1 MEKNT
6 APFVVDTAP
15 TTPPDK
21 LVAPSIE
28 EVNSNPNEL
37 RALRG
42 QGRYF
47 GVSDDDKDAIK
58 EAAPKCNNCSQRGHL
73 KKDCPHIIC
82 SYCGATDDHYSRHCP
97 KAIQCSKCDEV
108 GHYRSQC
115 PHKWKKVQCTLC
127 KSKKHSKERCPSIW
141 RAYILVDDNE
151 KAKPEVLPFHT
162 IYCYNCG
169 GKGHFGDDCKEKR
182 SSRVPNEDGSAFTG
196 SNLSVELKQEYYR
209 HMNRNSD
216 ENEDYQFSESIY
228 DEDPLPRPSH
238 KRHSQ
243 NDHSHSGRNK
253 RRASNFHPP
262 PYQKSNVIQP
272 TIRGETLSLNNNI
285 SKNSRY
291 QNTKVNVS
299 SISENM
305 YGSRYNPSTYVDN
318 NSISNSSNYRNYNSY
333 QPYRSGTL
341 GKRR

>member
-1 MEKNT
+1 MIIILDIVRRLSSVQSVMRWVIT
-6 APFVVDTAP
+6 
-15 TTPPDK
+15 
-21 LVAPSIE
+21 
-28 EVNSNPNEL
+28 
-37 RALRG
+37 
-42 QGRYF
+42 
-47 GVSDDDKDAIK
+47 
-58 EAAPKCNNCSQRGHL
+58 GHNV
-73 KKDCPHIIC
+73 HIN
-82 SYCGATDDHYSRHCP
+82 G
-97 KAIQCSKCDEV
+97 
-108 GHYRSQC
+108 
-115 PHKWKKVQCTLC
+115 KKVQCTLC

-151 KAKPEVLPFHT
+151 KAKPKVLPFHT

>member
-1 MEKNT
+1 MIIILDIVRRLSSVQSVMRWVIT
-6 APFVVDTAP
+6 
-15 TTPPDK
+15 
-21 LVAPSIE
+21 
-28 EVNSNPNEL
+28 
-37 RALRG
+37 
-42 QGRYF
+42 
-47 GVSDDDKDAIK
+47 
-58 EAAPKCNNCSQRGHL
+58 GHNV
-73 KKDCPHIIC
+73 HIN
-82 SYCGATDDHYSRHCP
+82 G
-97 KAIQCSKCDEV
+97 
-108 GHYRSQC
+108 
-115 PHKWKKVQCTLC
+115 KVQCTLC

-151 KAKPEVLPFHT
+151 KAKPKVLPFHT

-253 RRASNFHPP
+253 RRASNFHSP

-285 SKNSRY
+285 SKIHGIKI
-291 QNTKVNVS
+291 QK
-299 SISENM
+299 
-305 YGSRYNPSTYVDN
+305 
-318 NSISNSSNYRNYNSY
+318 
-333 QPYRSGTL
+333 
-341 GKRR
+341 